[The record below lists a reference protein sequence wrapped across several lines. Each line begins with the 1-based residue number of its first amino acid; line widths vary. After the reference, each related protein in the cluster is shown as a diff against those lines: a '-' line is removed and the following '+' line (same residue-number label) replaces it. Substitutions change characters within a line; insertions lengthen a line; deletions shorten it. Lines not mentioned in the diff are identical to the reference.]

1 MPRIAPERIKIMQ
14 LQISKFS
21 GVGPLYPP
29 PIPSPGVDYANAE
42 DTSTF
47 CCQPAEWLPQPAG
60 HFLSYNPA
68 QCSEHV

>member
-1 MPRIAPERIKIMQ
+1 MPQIAPERIKCNC
-14 LQISKFS
+14 KFQNFQ
-21 GVGPLYPP
+21 GYPP

-42 DTSTF
+42 DKSTF
-47 CCQPAEWLPQPAG
+47 CCQPAEWLPQLAG